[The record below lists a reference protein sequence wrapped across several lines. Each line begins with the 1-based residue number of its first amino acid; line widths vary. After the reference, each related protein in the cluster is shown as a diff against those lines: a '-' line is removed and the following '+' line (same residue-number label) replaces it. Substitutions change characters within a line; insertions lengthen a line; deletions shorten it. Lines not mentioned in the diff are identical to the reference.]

1 VSIEEGIRPASDPVT
16 TGRLPVTL
24 CVSVR
29 NAAEMLPD
37 CVASCADWVSE
48 IVVVD
53 MESND
58 ATVAVARGL
67 GARVIEVPNA
77 GFAEPGRQQGID
89 AASQPWV
96 LVLDA
101 DERAA
106 PGVRDLVRGYVERND
121 LAGVFLPRQ
130 NYIFGRWIRHSG
142 YWPDHKM
149 RLFRPQA
156 TGWPPYVHTQAE
168 IDGHTEKAPASPE
181 GAIVH
186 HNYSTIREWVDR
198 NNGYTDLEVD
208 RYLAIG
214 RRASIAR
221 LLLAPP
227 ARFLNTYVRHQGFR
241 DGFHGFAIAVLM
253 AFYGAIVELKLW
265 ERQRGA
271 AVEARESR

>member
-1 VSIEEGIRPASDPVT
+1 VDPVGDSVT
-16 TGRLPVTL
+16 DERLPVTL

-29 NAAEMLPD
+29 NAARVLPD

-53 MESND
+53 MESD
-58 ATVAVARGL
+58 DDTVAVARRL

-77 GFAEPGRQQGID
+77 GFAEPGRQHGID
-89 AASQPWV
+89 AATQPWV

-106 PGVRDLVRGYVERND
+106 SGVHDLVGRYVERED

-149 RLFRPQA
+149 RLFRPEA
-156 TGWPPYVHTQAE
+156 TDWPPYVHTQAS
-168 IDGHTEKAPASPE
+168 IDGRTEKAPASPE
-181 GAIVH
+181 VAIVH
-186 HNYSTIREWVDR
+186 HNYATVREWVER

-208 RYLAIG
+208 RFLAIG
-214 RRASIAR
+214 RRASLIR

-241 DGFHGFAIAVLM
+241 DGFRGFAIAVLM
-253 AFYGAIVELKLW
+253 GFYGAIVELKLW
-265 ERQRGA
+265 ERQRGGGA
-271 AVEARESR
+271 EVHGTG